1 MERRPRAW
9 QYAALWARNNTQL
22 NTDQIKHHVH
32 AEMFKEPGRAVE
44 NAPSCAAEQ
53 QPQRTKYDRPEN
65 NQKEIIRGDVLA
77 EEIETPAL
85 VWKWF
90 ASPVE
95 PTLEALFEKY
105 WKWCSTHKDNWCIV
119 PQ

>member
-1 MERRPRAW
+1 MG
-9 QYAALWARNNTQL
+9 YIL
-22 NTDQIKHHVH
+22 KV
-32 AEMFKEPGRAVE
+32 K
-44 NAPSCAAEQ
+44 
-53 QPQRTKYDRPEN
+53 K
-65 NQKEIIRGDVLA
+65 LA
-77 EEIETPAL
+77 EHEWKKTTLYRSEVGNDGKVRTVVDREVPVM

-105 WKWCSTHKDNWCIV
+105 GGWCAKHKDNWCIV

>member
-1 MERRPRAW
+1 MGYVLKIKKLVEHEW
-9 QYAALWARNNTQL
+9 KTTKARTYVNGQ
-22 NTDQIKHHVH
+22 DDK
-32 AEMFKEPGRAVE
+32 P
-44 NAPSCAAEQ
+44 
-53 QPQRTKYDRPEN
+53 
-65 NQKEIIRGDVLA
+65 VLA

-105 WKWCSTHKDNWCIV
+105 GHWCSTHKDNWCIV

>member
-1 MERRPRAW
+1 MGYVLKIKKLVKHEW
-9 QYAALWARNNTQL
+9 KTTKARTYVN
-22 NTDQIKHHVH
+22 DKDG
-32 AEMFKEPGRAVE
+32 KP
-44 NAPSCAAEQ
+44 
-53 QPQRTKYDRPEN
+53 
-65 NQKEIIRGDVLA
+65 VLA
-77 EEIETPAL
+77 KEIETPAL

-105 WKWCSTHKDNWCIV
+105 GYWCSTHKDNWCIV

>member
-1 MERRPRAW
+1 MG
-9 QYAALWARNNTQL
+9 YVLK
-22 NTDQIKHHVH
+22 IK
-32 AEMFKEPGRAVE
+32 K
-44 NAPSCAAEQ
+44 
-53 QPQRTKYDRPEN
+53 
-65 NQKEIIRGDVLA
+65 LA
-77 EEIETPAL
+77 EHEWKKTTLYRSEVGQDGKVRTVVDREVPAM

-105 WKWCSTHKDNWCIV
+105 GKWCSIHKDNWCIV

>member
-1 MERRPRAW
+1 MG
-9 QYAALWARNNTQL
+9 YVLK
-22 NTDQIKHHVH
+22 I
-32 AEMFKEPGRAVE
+32 
-44 NAPSCAAEQ
+44 
-53 QPQRTKYDRPEN
+53 TK
-65 NQKEIIRGDVLA
+65 LA
-77 EEIETPAL
+77 EHEWKKTTLYRSEVGQDGKVRTVVDREVPAT

-105 WKWCSTHKDNWCIV
+105 GDWCAKHKDNWCIV

>member
-1 MERRPRAW
+1 MG
-9 QYAALWARNNTQL
+9 YVLK
-22 NTDQIKHHVH
+22 IKKLAVH
-32 AEMFKEPGRAVE
+32 EWKTTKLRTYVNGQNGEP
-44 NAPSCAAEQ
+44 
-53 QPQRTKYDRPEN
+53 
-65 NQKEIIRGDVLA
+65 VLA
-77 EEIETPAL
+77 EEREVPAI

-105 WKWCSTHKDNWCIV
+105 GDWCAKHKDNWCIA

>member
-1 MERRPRAW
+1 MGYVLKIKKLVRHEW
-9 QYAALWARNNTQL
+9 KTTKARTYVNG
-22 NTDQIKHHVH
+22 TDGK
-32 AEMFKEPGRAVE
+32 P
-44 NAPSCAAEQ
+44 
-53 QPQRTKYDRPEN
+53 
-65 NQKEIIRGDVLA
+65 VLA
-77 EEIETPAL
+77 EEVEAPVL

-105 WKWCSTHKDNWCIV
+105 GYWCSTHKDNWCIV

>member
-1 MERRPRAW
+1 MG
-9 QYAALWARNNTQL
+9 YVLK
-22 NTDQIKHHVH
+22 IK
-32 AEMFKEPGRAVE
+32 K
-44 NAPSCAAEQ
+44 
-53 QPQRTKYDRPEN
+53 
-65 NQKEIIRGDVLA
+65 LA
-77 EEIETPAL
+77 EHEWKKTTLYRSEVGQDGKVRTVVDREVPAM

-105 WKWCSTHKDNWCIV
+105 GKWCSMHKDNWCIV

>member
-1 MERRPRAW
+1 MG
-9 QYAALWARNNTQL
+9 YVL
-22 NTDQIKHHVH
+22 KV
-32 AEMFKEPGRAVE
+32 K
-44 NAPSCAAEQ
+44 
-53 QPQRTKYDRPEN
+53 K
-65 NQKEIIRGDVLA
+65 LA
-77 EEIETPAL
+77 EHEWKKTTLYRSEVGQDGKVRTVVDREVPAM

-105 WKWCSTHKDNWCIV
+105 GDWCTKHKDNWCIV